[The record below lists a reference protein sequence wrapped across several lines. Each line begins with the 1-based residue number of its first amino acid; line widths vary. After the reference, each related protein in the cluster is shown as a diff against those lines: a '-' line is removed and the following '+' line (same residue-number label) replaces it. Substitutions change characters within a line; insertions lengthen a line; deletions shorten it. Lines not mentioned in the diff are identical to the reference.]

1 MSAAILAFPEQ
12 IIRPDLPAVWKV
24 LETVAEDDI
33 GAQFDLALAMLKLV
47 ERARD
52 TPMVTTAID
61 QRRVMSMLTIAF
73 LAIAGCV
80 GIPRGEAMGA
90 ISDNGQE
97 GGPPAA

>member
-1 MSAAILAFPEQ
+1 
-12 IIRPDLPAVWKV
+12 
-24 LETVAEDDI
+24 
-33 GAQFDLALAMLKLV
+33 MLKQVQLGRTGLSVTNICFGTGGLTNGPDADTPERV

-73 LAIAGCV
+73 LALAGCV